1 MVTGSRDGS
10 AEEMRLRDEIL
21 EAGYWMLREECIES
35 SIRPGDLQVFVD
47 SSGESIE
54 SAFELMTSDGLFEE
68 VRDGYDLTDRGEYEA
83 KRRFVD
89 SFGDLGESHNHV
101 ECGPDCWC
109 HDLDSEKACY
119 TEQL

>member
-1 MVTGSRDGS
+1 MGTGSRDGS

-21 EAGYWMLREECIES
+21 EAGYWMLREERIES
-35 SIRPGDLQVFVD
+35 SIGASDLQVLVN
-47 SSGESIE
+47 STGNSIE
-54 SAFELMTSDGLFEE
+54 SAFERMESDGLFEKVE
-68 VRDGYDLTDRGEYEA
+68 DGYDLTERGEYEA

-89 SFGDLGESHNHV
+89 SFGDLEEGHNYV

-109 HDLDSEKACY
+109 HDLDSEEACH

>member
-1 MVTGSRDGS
+1 METGSRDGS
-10 AEEMRLRDEIL
+10 PEEMRIRDEIL

-35 SIRPGDLQVFVD
+35 TIGPADLRVFVD
-47 SSGESIE
+47 ATGDSVE
-54 SAFELMTSDGLFEE
+54 SAFERMASDGLFEQAAG
-68 VRDGYDLTDRGEYEA
+68 GYDLTDRGEYEA

-89 SFGDLGESHNHV
+89 SFGDLEEGHNHV

-109 HDLDSEKACY
+109 HDLDSDEACY